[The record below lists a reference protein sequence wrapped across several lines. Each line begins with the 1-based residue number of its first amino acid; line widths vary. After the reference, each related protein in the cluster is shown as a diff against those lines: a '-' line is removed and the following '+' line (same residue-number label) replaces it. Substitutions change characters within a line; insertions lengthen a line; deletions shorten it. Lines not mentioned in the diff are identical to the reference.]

1 MSLLALG
8 HKCHKTDLKT
18 GINPTWRL
26 TIGEY
31 KGIEN
36 RAVKSLYNISKTIK
50 KIWKSIKMAG
60 LFVVSAQKKK
70 LSFISKYFP

>member
-1 MSLLALG
+1 M
-8 HKCHKTDLKT
+8 
-18 GINPTWRL
+18 L

-31 KGIEN
+31 KGIQN

-70 LSFISKYFP
+70 IEPYF